1 MDNFN
6 ATSASQPPP
15 SKRSWTDV
23 WRHMNMCCNKI
34 HIGLIAI
41 SLCFILYTRADGM
54 NNQTIDTTRSVT
66 IEIDHQKFQE
76 ISWVDKNKVD
86 LIFLPLDEEYPFGD
100 IGKVIFRDQKIFI
113 MPLGMDKIFIYTDRG
128 EAYGMIN
135 RYGEGPGEYLDLA
148 DFDINSHAQQIIVS
162 DAGNRKFLRYSYDGD
177 FIDEKPVNLFIKTI
191 KSYTTVHGIQYI
203 GDLRYSKITP
213 GESEVYNINLFDKNW
228 KFIKGYFPFSQS
240 RGGMFGHPYMLFS
253 KSDTCIGYY
262 KTFTDSIFH
271 FSENE
276 MVLAYR
282 LKFPKPVFSYDD
294 FGKGQHGQYFEDRI
308 YNIIYDES
316 PPYLILGYMYQ
327 GKIFNALYNK
337 INRKIEYFTS
347 YPKDGSCSQ
356 RIFSHILGLHGSKMI
371 LQASA
376 LNVDCIVDVFR
387 NSLTEEQ
394 ILAFNKV
401 REVDNNFLVLIQ
413 L

>member
-1 MDNFN
+1 MKNIIWFIKIGVYITFASCQNDMNSL
-6 ATSASQPPP
+6 AYDTSQ
-15 SKRSWTDV
+15 
-23 WRHMNMCCNKI
+23 
-34 HIGLIAI
+34 AI
-41 SLCFILYTRADGM
+41 
-54 NNQTIDTTRSVT
+54 T

-76 ISWVDKNKVD
+76 IRWVDTNKID
-86 LIFLPLDEEYPFGD
+86 FIFFPLDEEYPFGD
-100 IGKVIFRDQKIFI
+100 IGKVIFRNQKIFI

-135 RYGEGPGEYLDLA
+135 SYGEGPGEYLDLA

-191 KSYTTVHGIQYI
+191 KSYNTVHGIQYI
-203 GDLRYSKITP
+203 VDLRYSKVLP
-213 GESEVYNINLFDKNW
+213 GQSEVYNINLFDKNW

-271 FSENE
+271 FTENE
-276 MVLAYR
+276 MVLAYH

-308 YNIIYDES
+308 YSIIYDES
-316 PPYLILGYMYQ
+316 PSYLLLGYMYQ

-337 INRKIEYFTS
+337 IKRKIEYFTS
-347 YPKDGSCSQ
+347 YPKDGSCLQ
-356 RIFSHILGLHGSKMI
+356 RIFSHTLGLHGSKLI

-387 NSLTEEQ
+387 NSLTDEQ
-394 ILAFNKV
+394 ILALNKV